1 MNKIIKTTKTIL
13 SQKKKINYL
22 DNKFKKKQ
30 RVFLYK
36 KNCSI
41 YEAMNLGLKKSKYN
55 SVIFLNSGDI
65 FYKKCFI
72 FE

>member
-13 SQKKKINYL
+13 SQKKINYL

-36 KNCSI
+36 KIALSTK
-41 YEAMNLGLKKSKYN
+41 L
-55 SVIFLNSGDI
+55 
-65 FYKKCFI
+65 
-72 FE
+72 